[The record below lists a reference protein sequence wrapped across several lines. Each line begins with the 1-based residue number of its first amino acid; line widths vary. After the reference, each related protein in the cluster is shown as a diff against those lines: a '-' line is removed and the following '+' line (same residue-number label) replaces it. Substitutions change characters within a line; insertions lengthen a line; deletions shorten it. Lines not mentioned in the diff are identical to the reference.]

1 MATTDPQN
9 FEPLVQDPVPQAG
22 PKSTVKIRYIIVP
35 EDDIKPYIIH
45 GSGANNDKNFYCES
59 RYNLLGL
66 SAVEISNSYL
76 ETIRPQLGRSFEE
89 ISEHEFYFGTAH
101 FGEIRDTVKIAKTET
116 GVIWDYTP
124 ALPEDVF
131 KAPIEFSGE
140 MKGYTLAFMKKFAKE
155 LIENEYSKK
164 LKFIKNVSELEAATW
179 EIQKHEA
186 REWLTNAGLNGSV
199 TPFLDY
205 LATERGEDKT
215 VLSNKI
221 LQKAEAY
228 QDKLSTMLV
237 SMQKL
242 KKQFKNS
249 TSIKDINILYED
261 YLGVMMPTTQA
272 IELGRTLSTTD
283 WARKPE
289 YEVMANEFNF

>member
-1 MATTDPQN
+1 MKYLIIKQSVMDPQFFMEEN
-9 FEPLVQDPVPQAG
+9 A
-22 PKSTVKIRYIIVP
+22 Y
-35 EDDIKPYIIH
+35 DDRFIFKELY
-45 GSGANNDKNFYCES
+45 D
-59 RYNLLGL
+59 LLNV
-66 SAVEISNSYL
+66 SCIEISTEMYGIHSKTWNGKY
-76 ETIRPQLGRSFEE
+76 IE
-89 ISEHEFYFGTAH
+89 ISEDTAKLGSTLFSEVRETAKLWEVSGLAAPGLTGNENPEVYEQYPEVTAKKVPTDMNEVRGTMTIKEH
-101 FGEIRDTVKIAKTET
+101 V
-116 GVIWDYTP
+116 
-124 ALPEDVF
+124 L
-131 KAPIEFSGE
+131 
-140 MKGYTLAFMKKFAKE
+140 LFMKTFAKE
-155 LIENEYSKK
+155 IIEEEYQSRF
-164 LKFIKNVSELEAATW
+164 LAMRDTCELESASW

-237 SMQKL
+237 AMQKL

>member
-1 MATTDPQN
+1 MKYLIIKQSLLDPQLFMEGDAYDDRFVFKELYDLLN
-9 FEPLVQDPVPQAG
+9 VSCIKVSSQMYSIHSKVWNG
-22 PKSTVKIRYIIVP
+22 KYI
-35 EDDIKPYIIH
+35 
-45 GSGANNDKNFYCES
+45 
-59 RYNLLGL
+59 
-66 SAVEISNSYL
+66 
-76 ETIRPQLGRSFEE
+76 E
-89 ISEHEFYFGTAH
+89 ISEDTAKLGSTL
-101 FGEIRDTVKIAKTET
+101 FSEVRDTAKLWEISGLDGPGLT
-116 GVIWDYTP
+116 GNEN
-124 ALPEDVF
+124 PEVF
-131 KAPIEFSGE
+131 EQYPEATAEKVPVSMNEVRGTMTIKEHV
-140 MKGYTLAFMKKFAKE
+140 LVFMKAFAKE
-155 LIENEYSKK
+155 IIEEEYQSRF
-164 LKFIKNVSELEAATW
+164 LALRDTCELESASW

-221 LQKAEAY
+221 LTKAEGY

-237 SMQKL
+237 AMQKL
-242 KKQFKNS
+242 KKQFKNT
-249 TSIKDINILYED
+249 TSITDINTLYED

-272 IELGRTLSTTD
+272 IEMGRTLSATD

>member
-1 MATTDPQN
+1 MDPQFFMEGN
-9 FEPLVQDPVPQAG
+9 AYDDRFVFKELYELLNVSCIQVSSQMYSIHSKTWNG
-22 PKSTVKIRYIIVP
+22 KYI
-35 EDDIKPYIIH
+35 
-45 GSGANNDKNFYCES
+45 
-59 RYNLLGL
+59 
-66 SAVEISNSYL
+66 
-76 ETIRPQLGRSFEE
+76 E
-89 ISEHEFYFGTAH
+89 ISEDTATLGSSL
-101 FGEIRDTVKIAKTET
+101 FSEIRETAKLWEVSGLEAPGLTGNERQEVFEQYPEVKAEKVPTDMNEVRGTMTIKEH
-116 GVIWDYTP
+116 V
-124 ALPEDVF
+124 LV
-131 KAPIEFSGE
+131 
-140 MKGYTLAFMKKFAKE
+140 FMKAFAKE
-155 LIENEYSKK
+155 IIEEEYQSRF
-164 LKFIKNVSELEAATW
+164 LALRDTCELESASW

-237 SMQKL
+237 AMQKL
-242 KKQFKNS
+242 KKQFKN
-249 TSIKDINILYED
+249 TTTIKDINTLYED
-261 YLGVMMPTTQA
+261 YLGVMMPTAQA
-272 IELGRTLSTTD
+272 VEMGRTLSNTD

>member
-1 MATTDPQN
+1 MKYLIIKQSLLDPQLFMEEN
-9 FEPLVQDPVPQAG
+9 AYDDRFIFKELYDLLNVSCIKVSSQMYSIHSKVWNG
-22 PKSTVKIRYIIVP
+22 KYI
-35 EDDIKPYIIH
+35 
-45 GSGANNDKNFYCES
+45 
-59 RYNLLGL
+59 
-66 SAVEISNSYL
+66 
-76 ETIRPQLGRSFEE
+76 E
-89 ISEHEFYFGTAH
+89 ISEDTATLGSTL
-101 FGEIRDTVKIAKTET
+101 FSEVRDTAKLWEISGLDGPGLT
-116 GVIWDYTP
+116 GNEN
-124 ALPEDVF
+124 PEVF
-131 KAPIEFSGE
+131 EQYPEATAEKVPVSMNEVRGTMTIKEHV
-140 MKGYTLAFMKKFAKE
+140 LVFMKAFAKE
-155 LIENEYSKK
+155 IIEEEYQYRF
-164 LKFIKNVSELEAATW
+164 LALRDTCELESASW

-221 LQKAEAY
+221 LTKAEGY

-237 SMQKL
+237 AMQKL
-242 KKQFKNS
+242 KKQFKNT
-249 TSIKDINILYED
+249 TSITDINTLYED

-272 IELGRTLSTTD
+272 VEMGRTLSTTD

>member
-1 MATTDPQN
+1 MDPQFFMEGN
-9 FEPLVQDPVPQAG
+9 AYDDRFVFKELYELLNVSCIQV
-22 PKSTVKIRYIIVP
+22 STEMYS
-35 EDDIKPYIIH
+35 IH
-45 GSGANNDKNFYCES
+45 SKTWNGKY
-59 RYNLLGL
+59 
-66 SAVEISNSYL
+66 VEIT
-76 ETIRPQLGRSFEE
+76 EDTATLGSSLF
-89 ISEHEFYFGTAH
+89 S
-101 FGEIRDTVKIAKTET
+101 EIRDTAKLWEISGLESPGLTGNERQEVFEQYPEVKAEKVPTDMNEVRGTMTIKEH
-116 GVIWDYTP
+116 V
-124 ALPEDVF
+124 LV
-131 KAPIEFSGE
+131 
-140 MKGYTLAFMKKFAKE
+140 FMKAFAKE
-155 LIENEYSKK
+155 IIEEEYQSR
-164 LKFIKNVSELEAATW
+164 LLAMRDTCELESASW

-221 LQKAEAY
+221 LQKAETY

-249 TSIKDINILYED
+249 TSIKDINTLYED
-261 YLGVMMPTTQA
+261 YLGVMMPTAQA
-272 IELGRTLSTTD
+272 VEMGRTLSNTD

-289 YEVMANEFNF
+289 YEVKANEFNF

>member
-1 MATTDPQN
+1 MKYLIIKQSLLDPQLFMEGDAYDDRFVFKELYDLLN
-9 FEPLVQDPVPQAG
+9 VSCIKVSSQMYSIHSKVWNG
-22 PKSTVKIRYIIVP
+22 KYI
-35 EDDIKPYIIH
+35 
-45 GSGANNDKNFYCES
+45 
-59 RYNLLGL
+59 
-66 SAVEISNSYL
+66 
-76 ETIRPQLGRSFEE
+76 E
-89 ISEHEFYFGTAH
+89 ISEDTAKLGSTL
-101 FGEIRDTVKIAKTET
+101 FSEVRDTAKLWEISGLDGPGLT
-116 GVIWDYTP
+116 GNEN
-124 ALPEDVF
+124 PEVF
-131 KAPIEFSGE
+131 EQYPEATAEKVPVSMNEVRGTMTIKEHV
-140 MKGYTLAFMKKFAKE
+140 LVFMKAFAKE
-155 LIENEYSKK
+155 IIEEEYQYRF
-164 LKFIKNVSELEAATW
+164 LALRDTCELESASW

-221 LQKAEAY
+221 LTKAEGY

-237 SMQKL
+237 AMQKL
-242 KKQFKNS
+242 KKQFKNT
-249 TSIKDINILYED
+249 TSITDINTLYED

-272 IELGRTLSTTD
+272 IEMGRTLSATD

>member
-1 MATTDPQN
+1 MKYLIIKQSLLDPQLFMEEN
-9 FEPLVQDPVPQAG
+9 AYDDRFVFKELYDLLNVSCIQVSSQMYSIHSKVWNG
-22 PKSTVKIRYIIVP
+22 KYI
-35 EDDIKPYIIH
+35 
-45 GSGANNDKNFYCES
+45 
-59 RYNLLGL
+59 
-66 SAVEISNSYL
+66 
-76 ETIRPQLGRSFEE
+76 E
-89 ISEHEFYFGTAH
+89 ISEDTATLGSTL
-101 FGEIRDTVKIAKTET
+101 FSEVRDTAKLWEISGLDGPGLT
-116 GVIWDYTP
+116 GNEN
-124 ALPEDVF
+124 PEVF
-131 KAPIEFSGE
+131 EQYPEATAEKVPVSMNEVRGTMTIKEHV
-140 MKGYTLAFMKKFAKE
+140 LVFMKAFAKE
-155 LIENEYSKK
+155 IIEEEYQYRF
-164 LKFIKNVSELEAATW
+164 LALRDTCELESASW

-221 LQKAEAY
+221 LTKAEGY

-237 SMQKL
+237 AMQKL
-242 KKQFKNS
+242 KKQFKNT
-249 TSIKDINILYED
+249 TSITDINTLYED

-272 IELGRTLSTTD
+272 VEMGRTLSTTD

>member
-1 MATTDPQN
+1 MDPQYFMEGDAYDDRFVFKELYELLN
-9 FEPLVQDPVPQAG
+9 VSCIQVSSQMYSIHS
-22 PKSTVKIRYIIVP
+22 KSWNGKYI
-35 EDDIKPYIIH
+35 
-45 GSGANNDKNFYCES
+45 
-59 RYNLLGL
+59 
-66 SAVEISNSYL
+66 
-76 ETIRPQLGRSFEE
+76 E
-89 ISEHEFYFGTAH
+89 ISEDTAKLGSSL
-101 FGEIRDTVKIAKTET
+101 FSEIRETAKLWEVSGLEAPGLTGNERQEVFEQYPEVKAEKVPTDMNEVRGTMTIKEH
-116 GVIWDYTP
+116 V
-124 ALPEDVF
+124 LV
-131 KAPIEFSGE
+131 
-140 MKGYTLAFMKKFAKE
+140 FMKAFAKE
-155 LIENEYSKK
+155 IIEEEYQSRF
-164 LKFIKNVSELEAATW
+164 LAMRDTCELESASW

-215 VLSNKI
+215 VLANKI

-237 SMQKL
+237 AMQKL
-242 KKQFKNS
+242 KKQFKN
-249 TSIKDINILYED
+249 TTTIKDINTLYED

>member
-1 MATTDPQN
+1 MDPQFFMEEN
-9 FEPLVQDPVPQAG
+9 A
-22 PKSTVKIRYIIVP
+22 Y
-35 EDDIKPYIIH
+35 DDRFIFKELY
-45 GSGANNDKNFYCES
+45 D
-59 RYNLLGL
+59 LLNV
-66 SAVEISNSYL
+66 SCIEISTEMYGIHSKTWNGKYI
-76 ETIRPQLGRSFEE
+76 EITEDTAKLGSTLFSEVRDTAKLWE
-89 ISEHEFYFGTAH
+89 ISGLESPGLTGNERAEVFEQYPEVKAEKVPTDMNEVRGTMTIKEH
-101 FGEIRDTVKIAKTET
+101 VL
-116 GVIWDYTP
+116 V
-124 ALPEDVF
+124 
-131 KAPIEFSGE
+131 
-140 MKGYTLAFMKKFAKE
+140 FMKAFAKE
-155 LIENEYSKK
+155 IIEEEYQSRF
-164 LKFIKNVSELEAATW
+164 LAMRNTCELESASW

-242 KKQFKNS
+242 KKQFENS

-261 YLGVMMPTTQA
+261 YLSVMMPTSQA
-272 IELGRTLSTTD
+272 IELGRTLSATD
-283 WARKPE
+283 WERKSE
-289 YEVMANEFNF
+289 YVVNSNEFNF

>member
-1 MATTDPQN
+1 MDPQFFMEEN
-9 FEPLVQDPVPQAG
+9 A
-22 PKSTVKIRYIIVP
+22 Y
-35 EDDIKPYIIH
+35 DDRFIFKELY
-45 GSGANNDKNFYCES
+45 D
-59 RYNLLGL
+59 LLNV
-66 SAVEISNSYL
+66 SCIEISNEMYGIHSKTWNGKY
-76 ETIRPQLGRSFEE
+76 IE
-89 ISEHEFYFGTAH
+89 ISEDTAKLGSTL
-101 FGEIRDTVKIAKTET
+101 FSEVRDTAKLWEISGLESPGLTGNERAEVFEQYPEVKAEKVPTDMNEVRGTMTIKEH
-116 GVIWDYTP
+116 V
-124 ALPEDVF
+124 LV
-131 KAPIEFSGE
+131 
-140 MKGYTLAFMKKFAKE
+140 FMKAFAKE
-155 LIENEYSKK
+155 IIEEEYQSRF
-164 LKFIKNVSELEAATW
+164 LAMRDTCELESASW

-186 REWLTNAGLNGSV
+186 REWLTNAGLNDSK

>member
-1 MATTDPQN
+1 MDPQFFMEGN
-9 FEPLVQDPVPQAG
+9 A
-22 PKSTVKIRYIIVP
+22 Y
-35 EDDIKPYIIH
+35 DDRFVFKELYELLNVSCIQVSSQMYSIH
-45 GSGANNDKNFYCES
+45 SKTWNGKY
-59 RYNLLGL
+59 
-66 SAVEISNSYL
+66 VEIT
-76 ETIRPQLGRSFEE
+76 EDTATLGSSLF
-89 ISEHEFYFGTAH
+89 S
-101 FGEIRDTVKIAKTET
+101 EIRDTAKLWEISGLESPGLTGNERQEVFEQYPEVKAEKVPTDMNEVRGTMTIKEH
-116 GVIWDYTP
+116 V
-124 ALPEDVF
+124 LV
-131 KAPIEFSGE
+131 
-140 MKGYTLAFMKKFAKE
+140 FMKAFAKE
-155 LIENEYSKK
+155 IIEEEYQSRF
-164 LKFIKNVSELEAATW
+164 LAMRDTCELESASW

-221 LQKAEAY
+221 LQKAETY

-249 TSIKDINILYED
+249 TSIKDINTLYED
-261 YLGVMMPTTQA
+261 YLGVMMPTAQA
-272 IELGRTLSTTD
+272 VEMGRTLSNTD

-289 YEVMANEFNF
+289 YEVKANEFNF

>member
-1 MATTDPQN
+1 MDPQFFMEGN
-9 FEPLVQDPVPQAG
+9 AYDDRFVFKELYELLNVSCIQVSSQMYSIHSKTWNG
-22 PKSTVKIRYIIVP
+22 KYI
-35 EDDIKPYIIH
+35 
-45 GSGANNDKNFYCES
+45 
-59 RYNLLGL
+59 
-66 SAVEISNSYL
+66 
-76 ETIRPQLGRSFEE
+76 E
-89 ISEHEFYFGTAH
+89 ISEDTATLGSSL
-101 FGEIRDTVKIAKTET
+101 FSEIRETAKLWEISGLESPGLTGNERQEVFEQYPEVKAEKVPTDMNEVRGTMTIKEH
-116 GVIWDYTP
+116 V
-124 ALPEDVF
+124 LV
-131 KAPIEFSGE
+131 
-140 MKGYTLAFMKKFAKE
+140 FMKAFAKE
-155 LIENEYSKK
+155 IIEEEYQSRF
-164 LKFIKNVSELEAATW
+164 LALRDTCELESASW

-237 SMQKL
+237 AMQKL
-242 KKQFKNS
+242 KKQFKNT
-249 TSIKDINILYED
+249 TSIKDINTLYED
-261 YLGVMMPTTQA
+261 YLGVMMPTAQA
-272 IELGRTLSTTD
+272 VEMGRTLSNTD

>member
-1 MATTDPQN
+1 MDPQFFMEEN
-9 FEPLVQDPVPQAG
+9 A
-22 PKSTVKIRYIIVP
+22 Y
-35 EDDIKPYIIH
+35 DDRFIFKELY
-45 GSGANNDKNFYCES
+45 D
-59 RYNLLGL
+59 LLNV
-66 SAVEISNSYL
+66 SCIEISTEMYGIHSKTWNGKY
-76 ETIRPQLGRSFEE
+76 IE
-89 ISEHEFYFGTAH
+89 ISEDTAKLGSTLFSEVRETAKLWEVSGLAAPGLTGNERPEVFEQYPEVKAEKVPTDMNEVRGTMTIKEH
-101 FGEIRDTVKIAKTET
+101 VL
-116 GVIWDYTP
+116 V
-124 ALPEDVF
+124 
-131 KAPIEFSGE
+131 
-140 MKGYTLAFMKKFAKE
+140 FMKAFAKE
-155 LIENEYSKK
+155 IIEEEFGKRYIAMRNTC
-164 LKFIKNVSELEAATW
+164 ELESASW

-221 LQKAEAY
+221 LTKAEAY

-242 KKQFKNS
+242 KKQFENS

-261 YLGVMMPTTQA
+261 YLSVMMPTSQA

-283 WARKPE
+283 WERKSE
-289 YEVMANEFNF
+289 YEVKANEFNF

>member
-1 MATTDPQN
+1 MKYLIIKQSLLDPQLFMEEN
-9 FEPLVQDPVPQAG
+9 AYDDRFVFKELYDLLNVSCIKVSSQMYSIHSKTWNGKYIEITEDTATLG
-22 PKSTVKIRYIIVP
+22 STLFSEVRDTAK
-35 EDDIKPYIIH
+35 
-45 GSGANNDKNFYCES
+45 
-59 RYNLLGL
+59 LW
-66 SAVEISNSYL
+66 EISGLDGPGLTGNENPEVFEQYPEATAEKVPVSMD
-76 ETIRPQLGRSFEE
+76 EVRGTMTIK
-89 ISEHEFYFGTAH
+89 EH
-101 FGEIRDTVKIAKTET
+101 VL
-116 GVIWDYTP
+116 V
-124 ALPEDVF
+124 
-131 KAPIEFSGE
+131 
-140 MKGYTLAFMKKFAKE
+140 FMKAFAKE
-155 LIENEYSKK
+155 IIEEEYQYRF
-164 LKFIKNVSELEAATW
+164 LALRDTCELESASW

-237 SMQKL
+237 AMQKL
-242 KKQFKNS
+242 KKQFKNT
-249 TSIKDINILYED
+249 TSITDINTLYED

-272 IELGRTLSTTD
+272 IEMGRTLSTTD

>member
-1 MATTDPQN
+1 MDPQFFMEEN
-9 FEPLVQDPVPQAG
+9 A
-22 PKSTVKIRYIIVP
+22 Y
-35 EDDIKPYIIH
+35 DDRFIFKELY
-45 GSGANNDKNFYCES
+45 D
-59 RYNLLGL
+59 LLNV
-66 SAVEISNSYL
+66 SCIEISTEMYGIHSKTWNGKYI
-76 ETIRPQLGRSFEE
+76 EITEDTAKLGSTLFSEVRDTAKLWE
-89 ISEHEFYFGTAH
+89 ISGLESPGLTGNERAEVFEQYPEVKAEKVPTDMNEVRGTMTIKEH
-101 FGEIRDTVKIAKTET
+101 VL
-116 GVIWDYTP
+116 V
-124 ALPEDVF
+124 
-131 KAPIEFSGE
+131 
-140 MKGYTLAFMKKFAKE
+140 FMKAFAKE
-155 LIENEYSKK
+155 IIEEEYQSRF
-164 LKFIKNVSELEAATW
+164 LALRNTCELESASW

-242 KKQFKNS
+242 KKQFKNT

-261 YLGVMMPTTQA
+261 YLNVMMPTTQA

-283 WARKPE
+283 WERKPE
-289 YEVMANEFNF
+289 YEVKANEFNF

>member
-1 MATTDPQN
+1 MDPQFFMEGDAYDDRFVFKELYELLN
-9 FEPLVQDPVPQAG
+9 VSCIQISSQMYSIHS
-22 PKSTVKIRYIIVP
+22 KSWNGKYI
-35 EDDIKPYIIH
+35 
-45 GSGANNDKNFYCES
+45 
-59 RYNLLGL
+59 
-66 SAVEISNSYL
+66 
-76 ETIRPQLGRSFEE
+76 E
-89 ISEHEFYFGTAH
+89 ISEDTAKLGSSLFSEVRETAKLWEVSGLEAPGLTGNERPEVFEQYPEVTAKKVPTDMNEVRGTMTIKEH
-101 FGEIRDTVKIAKTET
+101 VL
-116 GVIWDYTP
+116 V
-124 ALPEDVF
+124 
-131 KAPIEFSGE
+131 
-140 MKGYTLAFMKKFAKE
+140 FMKAFAKE
-155 LIENEYSKK
+155 IIEEEYQSR
-164 LKFIKNVSELEAATW
+164 FIAMRDTCELESASW

-186 REWLTNAGLNGSV
+186 REWLTNNGANGSV

-215 VLSNKI
+215 VLANKI
-221 LQKAEAY
+221 LQKAEVY

-237 SMQKL
+237 AMQKL

>member
-1 MATTDPQN
+1 MDPQY
-9 FEPLVQDPVPQAG
+9 FMEGDA
-22 PKSTVKIRYIIVP
+22 Y
-35 EDDIKPYIIH
+35 DDRFVFKELYELLNVSCIQVSSQMYSIH
-45 GSGANNDKNFYCES
+45 SKTWNGKY
-59 RYNLLGL
+59 
-66 SAVEISNSYL
+66 VEIS
-76 ETIRPQLGRSFEE
+76 EDTAKLGSSLF
-89 ISEHEFYFGTAH
+89 SEV
-101 FGEIRDTVKIAKTET
+101 RDTAKLWEVSGLESPGLT
-116 GVIWDYTP
+116 GNEN
-124 ALPEDVF
+124 PEVYEQYPEVTAKKVPTDMNEVRGTMTI
-131 KAPIEFSGE
+131 KEHV
-140 MKGYTLAFMKKFAKE
+140 LVFMKAFAKE
-155 LIENEYSKK
+155 IIEEEYQSRF
-164 LKFIKNVSELEAATW
+164 LALRDTCELESASW

-186 REWLTNAGLNGSV
+186 REWLTNAGLNDSK

-237 SMQKL
+237 AMQKL

-249 TSIKDINILYED
+249 TSISDINILYED

>member
-1 MATTDPQN
+1 MDPQFFMEGN
-9 FEPLVQDPVPQAG
+9 AYDDRFVFKELYELLNVSCIQV
-22 PKSTVKIRYIIVP
+22 STEMYS
-35 EDDIKPYIIH
+35 IH
-45 GSGANNDKNFYCES
+45 SKTWNGKY
-59 RYNLLGL
+59 
-66 SAVEISNSYL
+66 VEIT
-76 ETIRPQLGRSFEE
+76 EDTATLGSSLF
-89 ISEHEFYFGTAH
+89 S
-101 FGEIRDTVKIAKTET
+101 EIRDTAKLWEISGLESPGLTGNERQEVFEQYPEVKAEKVPTDMNEVRGTMTIKEH
-116 GVIWDYTP
+116 V
-124 ALPEDVF
+124 LV
-131 KAPIEFSGE
+131 
-140 MKGYTLAFMKKFAKE
+140 FMKAFAKE
-155 LIENEYSKK
+155 IIEEEYQSRF
-164 LKFIKNVSELEAATW
+164 LAMRDTCELESASW

-215 VLSNKI
+215 VLANKI

-237 SMQKL
+237 AMQKL

-249 TSIKDINILYED
+249 TSISDINILYED

>member
-1 MATTDPQN
+1 MDPQFFMEGN
-9 FEPLVQDPVPQAG
+9 AYDDRFVFKELYELLNVSCIQVSSQMYSIHSKTWNG
-22 PKSTVKIRYIIVP
+22 KYI
-35 EDDIKPYIIH
+35 
-45 GSGANNDKNFYCES
+45 
-59 RYNLLGL
+59 
-66 SAVEISNSYL
+66 
-76 ETIRPQLGRSFEE
+76 E
-89 ISEHEFYFGTAH
+89 ISEDTATLGSSL
-101 FGEIRDTVKIAKTET
+101 FSEIRETAKLWEISGLESPGLTGNERQEVFEQYPEVKAEKVPTDMNEVRGTMTIKEH
-116 GVIWDYTP
+116 V
-124 ALPEDVF
+124 LV
-131 KAPIEFSGE
+131 
-140 MKGYTLAFMKKFAKE
+140 FMKAFAKE
-155 LIENEYSKK
+155 IIEEEYQSRF
-164 LKFIKNVSELEAATW
+164 LAMRDTCELESASW

-237 SMQKL
+237 AMQKL

-249 TSIKDINILYED
+249 TSIKDINTLYED

>member
-1 MATTDPQN
+1 MKYLIIKQSLLDPQLFMEEN
-9 FEPLVQDPVPQAG
+9 AYDDRFVFKELYDLLNVSCIKVSSQMYSIHSKVWNG
-22 PKSTVKIRYIIVP
+22 KYI
-35 EDDIKPYIIH
+35 
-45 GSGANNDKNFYCES
+45 
-59 RYNLLGL
+59 
-66 SAVEISNSYL
+66 
-76 ETIRPQLGRSFEE
+76 E
-89 ISEHEFYFGTAH
+89 ISEDTATLGSTL
-101 FGEIRDTVKIAKTET
+101 FSEVRDTAKLWEISGLDGPGLT
-116 GVIWDYTP
+116 GNEN
-124 ALPEDVF
+124 PEVF
-131 KAPIEFSGE
+131 EQYPEATAEKVPISMNEVRGTMTIKE
-140 MKGYTLAFMKKFAKE
+140 HVLVFMKAFAKE
-155 LIENEYSKK
+155 IIEEEYQYRF
-164 LKFIKNVSELEAATW
+164 LALRDTCELESASW

-221 LQKAEAY
+221 LTKAEGY

-237 SMQKL
+237 AMQKL
-242 KKQFKNS
+242 KKQFKIT
-249 TSIKDINILYED
+249 TSITDINTLYED

-272 IELGRTLSTTD
+272 IEMGRTLSTTD

>member
-1 MATTDPQN
+1 MKYLIIKQSLLDPQLFMEEN
-9 FEPLVQDPVPQAG
+9 AYDDRFVFKELYDLLNVSCIKVSSQMYSIHSKTWNGKYIEITEDTATLG
-22 PKSTVKIRYIIVP
+22 STLFSEVRDTAK
-35 EDDIKPYIIH
+35 
-45 GSGANNDKNFYCES
+45 
-59 RYNLLGL
+59 LW
-66 SAVEISNSYL
+66 EISGLDGPGLTGNENPEVFEQYPEATAEKVPVSMD
-76 ETIRPQLGRSFEE
+76 EVRGTMTIK
-89 ISEHEFYFGTAH
+89 EH
-101 FGEIRDTVKIAKTET
+101 VL
-116 GVIWDYTP
+116 V
-124 ALPEDVF
+124 
-131 KAPIEFSGE
+131 
-140 MKGYTLAFMKKFAKE
+140 FMKTFAKE
-155 LIENEYSKK
+155 IIEEEYQARF
-164 LKFIKNVSELEAATW
+164 LALRDTCELESASW

-221 LQKAEAY
+221 LTKAEGY

-237 SMQKL
+237 AMQKL
-242 KKQFKNS
+242 KKQFKNT
-249 TSIKDINILYED
+249 TSITDINTLYED

-272 IELGRTLSTTD
+272 IEMGRTLSTTD